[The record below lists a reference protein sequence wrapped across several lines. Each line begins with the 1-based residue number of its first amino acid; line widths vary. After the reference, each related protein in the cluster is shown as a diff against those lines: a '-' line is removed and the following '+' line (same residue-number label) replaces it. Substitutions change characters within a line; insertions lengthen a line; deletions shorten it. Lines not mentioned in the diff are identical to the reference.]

1 MLWSPGVWRDSI
13 SSDIGFLLFAP
24 DLTASSYLRNKE
36 VQSFRVHTGPSQ
48 VGYPVLSHAE
58 DIQNVLRVRSSKI
71 ARERLLLAEGSLLPA
86 CVPAGPLESP
96 WGRLER
102 GKKSSLQMNTPR
114 SVAHKMGSLRGSN
127 LTFPWHIQ
135 LS

>member
-96 WGRLER
+96 WGQVGK
-102 GKKSSLQMNTPR
+102 GKK
-114 SVAHKMGSLRGSN
+114 AACK
-127 LTFPWHIQ
+127 
-135 LS
+135 